1 MPPTPTLTP
10 SETKTEAFSLPLF
23 TFTVLATL
31 AALYAALWW
40 LAPDI
45 WAGQF
50 LAPLWKGVVA
60 FLAVSLVNAFFEY
73 FFHRYVL
80 HTPAVPFLRRL
91 YQQHT
96 LHHALTRIVRRPGR
110 DGRGILCIENKFPIT
125 EPEQGEASFFPWYSL
140 AVFALVLSPLFA
152 LLQAVLP
159 SYPWFLAG
167 FAALAVSITLYEVL
181 HAINHWPFEKWEPLI
196 QHPRWGRIWR
206 PAYAFHLRHHA
217 VTDCNESISG
227 FFGLPVADWV
237 CGTCILPQTI
247 YAEGEEWTPDKFRA
261 PSPRPFIRRL
271 DSWAQRVVQQRRARI
286 SAATPP
292 AVEAGPPA
300 PGTPPR
306 TYSRG
311 EEVANWVTHG
321 FGLAASVVGLTLLIV
336 YSSLRGDA
344 WHVVSFTVFG
354 LTLLLLYTAS
364 TLYHARRSER
374 ARLIFRRLDHA
385 AIFLLIAGTYTPF
398 LLTNLRGPW
407 GWTMFGIVWGL
418 CGAGAV
424 FQLCCGTRYRLAT
437 TLGGLFV
444 GWLVVVAI
452 KPMIA
457 HVPPGGLWLL
467 LAGGLC
473 YTLGVA
479 FYLWRKL
486 RYHHAVWHV
495 FVLGGSTCHYLAV
508 LLFLLPTG
516 A

>member
-271 DSWAQRVVQQRRARI
+271 DSDRKSTRL
-286 SAATPP
+286 
-292 AVEAGPPA
+292 
-300 PGTPPR
+300 
-306 TYSRG
+306 
-311 EEVANWVTHG
+311 N
-321 FGLAASVVGLTLLIV
+321 
-336 YSSLRGDA
+336 SS
-344 WHVVSFTVFG
+344 H
-354 LTLLLLYTAS
+354 
-364 TLYHARRSER
+364 
-374 ARLIFRRLDHA
+374 
-385 AIFLLIAGTYTPF
+385 
-398 LLTNLRGPW
+398 
-407 GWTMFGIVWGL
+407 
-418 CGAGAV
+418 
-424 FQLCCGTRYRLAT
+424 
-437 TLGGLFV
+437 
-444 GWLVVVAI
+444 
-452 KPMIA
+452 
-457 HVPPGGLWLL
+457 
-467 LAGGLC
+467 
-473 YTLGVA
+473 
-479 FYLWRKL
+479 
-486 RYHHAVWHV
+486 
-495 FVLGGSTCHYLAV
+495 
-508 LLFLLPTG
+508 
-516 A
+516 